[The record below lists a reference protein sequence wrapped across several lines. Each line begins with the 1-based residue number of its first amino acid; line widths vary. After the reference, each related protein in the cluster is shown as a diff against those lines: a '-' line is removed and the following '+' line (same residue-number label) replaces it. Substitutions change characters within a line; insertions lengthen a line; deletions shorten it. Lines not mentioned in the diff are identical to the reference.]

1 MKSGVVTIGCNMFE
15 YLNAINFDKKNII
28 RNADDRQAAEK
39 GYPAFPVLRS
49 LSYHADAIL
58 LANELNIR
66 GLEQH
71 GVTPL
76 MSFEF
81 LMDVLPKKKRFAKWG
96 KTEKDERIELLMEF
110 NGYSYD
116 KAKQVVDLIP
126 DSVYSELREIKAQK
140 DK

>member
-1 MKSGVVTIGCNMFE
+1 MFE
-15 YLNAINFDKKNII
+15 YLNAINFEKKNII

-39 GYPAFPVLRS
+39 AYPAFPVLRS
-49 LSYHADAIL
+49 LSYHSDSIL

-81 LMDVLPKKKRFAKWG
+81 LMDVLPKKKRYAKWG
-96 KTEKDERIELLMEF
+96 KSEKDERIELLMEF
-110 NGYSYD
+110 NGYSFT
-116 KAKQVVDLIP
+116 KAKEVCDLVP
-126 DSVYSELREIKAQK
+126 SSVYDELRAIKVQK